1 MREIPECGGG
11 EREGYRT
18 ASYLPPQI
26 FVVRV
31 SDVQTLGGEGVWL
44 DLHISSRDLVDEA
57 GLADVRESCRRQSIN
72 NLLVEVTGD

>member
-11 EREGYRT
+11 RGYRT

-31 SDVQTLGGEGVWL
+31 SDVQTLGGEGVRL
-44 DLHISSRDLVDEA
+44 HLHISSRDLVDEA

-72 NLLVEVTGD
+72 ILMVEDTGG